1 MRLIRDKPQKRQ
13 LRHIFMSAEKL
24 KNLLKINDKG
34 DLGAV
39 VQRARE
45 MGELT
50 ETLSNAIPESDRGAI
65 VAANV
70 REDGELIVICA
81 SPAWA
86 ARLRY
91 ETDVLLA
98 AARKAGVKASA
109 CRVRVAEG

>member
-1 MRLIRDKPQKRQ
+1 MP
-13 LRHIFMSAEKL
+13 AEKL
-24 KNLLKINDKG
+24 KNLLNLNDNG

-50 ETLSNAIPESDRGAI
+50 ETLSKAVPDTDRGAI

-70 REDGELIVICA
+70 RDNGELVVICA

-91 ETDVLLA
+91 ETDVLLD
-98 AARKAGVKASA
+98 AARRAGVDASV
-109 CRVRVAEG
+109 CRVRVTQN

>member
-1 MRLIRDKPQKRQ
+1 MP
-13 LRHIFMSAEKL
+13 AEKL
-24 KNLLKINDKG
+24 KNLLNLNDNG

-50 ETLSNAIPESDRGAI
+50 ETLSNAVPDTDRGAI

-70 REDGELIVICA
+70 RDNGELVVICA
-81 SPAWA
+81 SSAWA

-91 ETDVLLA
+91 ETEVLLE
-98 AARKAGVKASA
+98 AARAAGVEASV
-109 CRVRVAEG
+109 CRVRVSQK